1 VDVRATVGQVVK
13 IGDPIAVMSAM
24 KMETIVTAT
33 MAGTVQQVAV
43 QNNDSLSAGDLIATI
58 QK

>member
-1 VDVRATVGQVVK
+1 
-13 IGDPIAVMSAM
+13 MSAM